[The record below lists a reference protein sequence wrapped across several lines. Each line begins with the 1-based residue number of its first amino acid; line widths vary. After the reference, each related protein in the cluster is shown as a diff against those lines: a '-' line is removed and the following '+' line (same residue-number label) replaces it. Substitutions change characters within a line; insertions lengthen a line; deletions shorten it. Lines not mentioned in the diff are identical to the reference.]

1 MHYHQINVTPAVPT
15 GRTEVYA
22 SPAIQESIGLMR
34 QLVDLGKEQ
43 HQCLRILVGNQDQS
57 SRWKAFLGRHAE
69 ALPNL
74 GESCKRALP
83 QLEKALGHMV
93 LELTERIHDESECIE
108 EEFFLQEFLDRYG
121 TRLNQISTLM
131 NLVGPMAD
139 ACPPKPAPPSQE
151 NPPQG

>member
-15 GRTEVYA
+15 GRAEVYA

-34 QLVDLGKEQ
+34 QLVELGKEQ
-43 HQCLRILVGNQDQS
+43 HQCLRVLISNQDQS
-57 SRWKAFLGRHAE
+57 ARWKAFLGRHAE
-69 ALPNL
+69 NLPAL

-93 LELTERIHDESECIE
+93 LELTEKIHDESDCIE

-131 NLVGPMAD
+131 NLVGPIAD
-139 ACPPKPAPPSQE
+139 ACPPKS
-151 NPPQG
+151 PPQQQQEPPQS